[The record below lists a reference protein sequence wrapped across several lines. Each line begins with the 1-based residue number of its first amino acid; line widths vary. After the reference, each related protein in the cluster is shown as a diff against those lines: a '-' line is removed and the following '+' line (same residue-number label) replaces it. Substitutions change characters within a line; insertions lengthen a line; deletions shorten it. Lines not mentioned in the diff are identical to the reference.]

1 MADKQLGL
9 CEVGGD
15 VFVTLDGQPIDHS
28 HRLTV
33 TAAELVELSTVLV
46 KGGVLL
52 GTEQAKRTG
61 PRKRYI
67 QRDNDGRMIAL
78 IEEAAPT
85 AEEAPRNKVPVRK
98 VEAKQPIGF
107 VKR

>member
-15 VFVTLDGQPIDHS
+15 VFVTLDGQPIDHAS
-28 HRLTV
+28 RLTV
-33 TAAELVELSTVLV
+33 SAAELVELSTVLV
-46 KGGVLL
+46 KGGVRL
-52 GTEQAKRTG
+52 GAQQAKRTG

-67 QRDNDGRMIAL
+67 QRDKDGRIVAL

-85 AEEAPRNKVPVRK
+85 AEEAPPIAVPVRK

-107 VKR
+107 QKR